1 MREWVV
7 EVQQLTKKFPG
18 AQALR
23 GVELTVPRGVTVGLL
38 GPNGSGKSTLMRILA
53 GVQRPTAGE
62 VRVLGRPPGRVTK
75 ERVAYV
81 PEVEHLYPWMD
92 VDEVLRFTAAM
103 FDDFNADRTEELLIM
118 TGLKREARVD
128 DLSKGYR
135 ARLKLVLAMARDA
148 ELVLLDEPLSG
159 IDLVSREK
167 VLDGLLRGHR
177 PGETTVVITT
187 HLVREVEPLLDL
199 VAFLKEGRV
208 VLDGGAEDLRAEHGC
223 SIEDM
228 YREVFA

>member
-1 MREWVV
+1 VSDWAV
-7 EVQQLTKKFPG
+7 EAQQLTKRFPG

-23 GVELTVPRGVTVGLL
+23 GVDLAIPRGVTVGLL

-53 GVQRPTAGE
+53 GVQRPTAGK
-62 VRVLGRPPGRVTK
+62 VRVLGHPPGRVTK

-81 PEVEHLYPWMD
+81 PEVEHLYRWMD
-92 VDEVLRFTAAM
+92 VNEALRFTAAM
-103 FDDFNADRTEELLIM
+103 FDDFNPDRARELLAL
-118 TGLKREARVD
+118 TALHPEARVG

-177 PGETTVVITT
+177 PGETTVFITT
-187 HLVREVEPLLDL
+187 HLVREVEPLLDR

-208 VLDGGAEDLRAEHGC
+208 VLEGEAESLRAERGC
-223 SIEDM
+223 SVEDL

>member
-1 MREWVV
+1 MSEWALEV
-7 EVQQLTKKFPG
+7 EQLAKKFPG
-18 AQALR
+18 VQALR
-23 GVELTVPRGVTVGLL
+23 GVDLTIPRGVTVGLL

-53 GVQRPTAGE
+53 GVQRPSAGE
-62 VRVLGRPPGRVTK
+62 VRVLGRRPGRETK

-92 VDEVLRFTAAM
+92 VDEALRFTAAV
-103 FDDFNADRTEELLIM
+103 FLDFNPDRAEEMLALA
-118 TGLKREARVD
+118 GLDREARIG

-159 IDLVSREK
+159 IDLISREK
-167 VLDGLLRGHR
+167 VLDGFLRGHR

-187 HLVREVEPLLDL
+187 HLVREVEPLLDR

-208 VLDGGAEDLRAEHGC
+208 VLDGEAEALRAKRGC
-223 SIEDM
+223 SIEDL

>member
-1 MREWVV
+1 MSDWVV
-7 EVQQLTKKFPG
+7 EVRQLTKRFPG
-18 AQALR
+18 AEALR
-23 GVELTVPRGVTVGLL
+23 GIDLTVPRGVTVGLL
-38 GPNGSGKSTLMRILA
+38 GPNGSGKSTLVRILA
-53 GVQRPTAGE
+53 GVQRPTAGGA
-62 VRVLGRPPGRVTK
+62 RVLGRPPGRLTK

-81 PEVEHLYPWMD
+81 PEVDHLYPWMD
-92 VDEVLRFTAAM
+92 VGEALRFTAAM
-103 FDDFNADRTEELLIM
+103 YVDFNPGRAEELLAL
-118 TGLKREARVD
+118 TGLGREALAG

-187 HLVREVEPLLDL
+187 HLVREVEPLLDR
-199 VAFLKEGRV
+199 VAFLKEGR
-208 VLDGGAEDLRAEHGC
+208 LALEGEAESLRAERGR
-223 SIEDM
+223 SIEDV

>member
-1 MREWVV
+1 MSDWAV
-7 EVQQLTKKFPG
+7 EAQQLTKRFPG

-23 GVELTVPRGVTVGLL
+23 GVDLAIPRGVTVGLL

-53 GVQRPTAGE
+53 GVQRPTAGK
-62 VRVLGRPPGRVTK
+62 VRVLGHPPGRVTK

-81 PEVEHLYPWMD
+81 PEVEHLYRWMD
-92 VDEVLRFTAAM
+92 VNEALRFTAAM
-103 FDDFNADRTEELLIM
+103 FDDFNPERAEELLAL
-118 TGLKREARVD
+118 TGLEREARVG

-177 PGETTVVITT
+177 PGETTMVITT
-187 HLVREVEPLLDL
+187 HLVREVEPLLDR
-199 VAFLKEGRV
+199 VAFLKEGRL
-208 VLDGGAEDLRAEHGC
+208 VLEGEAESLRAERGR
-223 SIEDM
+223 SIEDL

>member
-1 MREWVV
+1 MSDWAV
-7 EVQQLTKKFPG
+7 EAQQLTKRFPG

-23 GVELTVPRGVTVGLL
+23 GVDLAIPRGVTVGLL

-53 GVQRPTAGE
+53 GVQRPTAGK
-62 VRVLGRPPGRVTK
+62 VRVLGHPPGRVTK

-81 PEVEHLYPWMD
+81 PEVEHLYRWMD
-92 VDEVLRFTAAM
+92 VNEALRFTAAM
-103 FDDFNADRTEELLIM
+103 FDDFNPDRARELLAL
-118 TGLKREARVD
+118 TALHPEARVG

-177 PGETTVVITT
+177 PGETTVFITT
-187 HLVREVEPLLDL
+187 HLVREVEPLLDR

-208 VLDGGAEDLRAEHGC
+208 VLEGEAESLRAERGC
-223 SIEDM
+223 SVEDL